1 MDWVKSK
8 TELILSPCHSPLGEL
23 FYFGEKASRHLN
35 VPFFETLSLSPEGIQ
50 NSFIVCFNDTRYV
63 SDNNP

>member
-35 VPFFETLSLSPEGIQ
+35 VPFFETLSLSPEGI
-50 NSFIVCFNDTRYV
+50 
-63 SDNNP
+63 